1 MLAYLE
7 QIVLSKQADQLM
19 DELFNNIY
27 NENELFQMNPV
38 FHRNYREIV
47 LIYLKQIWNAFSP
60 R

>member
-47 LIYLKQIWNAFSP
+47 LIYLKQI
-60 R
+60 